1 MNRPIFEVF
10 QHLVPR
16 SRAWIIQRVLAL
28 IARQP
33 QLNEFFEGLSE
44 MPADARSFADDLI
57 EDIYSDSTDQLDEW
71 EEQFA
76 LTDVGLSEAARRIR
90 LAATWATLGGQSPRY
105 LQDVVTANGFTD
117 VFIHEWWELPVV
129 GAPVARDPRL
139 YLTDGGPQLIVLC
152 GEPLAL
158 AGEPSAVA
166 GETNDPLGYPL
177 VNKIRTTTTVFLGA
191 GDPEMVASDQPA
203 DTVPPT
209 KIFAGEPLSS
219 VQGVVEYPI
228 PDDAARWPYFLYFG
242 GASFPDQGSV
252 PVERQEEFENLLL
265 TLSPGQQWLG
275 ILIDYV

>member
-16 SRAWIIQRVLAL
+16 SRAWIIQRVLAS
-28 IARQP
+28 AP
-33 QLNEFFEGLSE
+33 QLNEFFEGLSD

-57 EDIYSDSTDQLDEW
+57 EDNYPETTDQLDEW
-71 EEQFA
+71 EEQFN
-76 LTDVGLSEAARRIR
+76 LIDVGLNEVARRIR

-129 GAPVARDPRL
+129 GVPVVRDPRV

-158 AGEPSAVA
+158 CGEPTAVA

-177 VNKIRTTTTVFLGA
+177 VNKIRTTTTVFIGA
-191 GDPEMVASDQPA
+191 GDPEMVASDQLP
-203 DTVPPT
+203 DTVPVT
-209 KIFAGEPLSS
+209 KIFAGEPLTFL
-219 VQGVVEYPI
+219 QGLVEHPI
-228 PDDAARWPYFLYFG
+228 PDDAALWPYFLYFG

-252 PVERQEEFENLLL
+252 PTERRDEFEDLLL
-265 TLSPGQQWLG
+265 TLCPGQQWLG